1 LGSGQ
6 GALHDFFR
14 GEMRIWMRGEEE
26 QEQEEEQQQQPP
38 PQFLLGRGRI
48 L

>member
-1 LGSGQ
+1 
-6 GALHDFFR
+6 
-14 GEMRIWMRGEEE
+14 MRIWMRGEEE